1 MLPVISHPD
10 HTELAVAVQVAD
22 GVIVDPLTTVGGI
35 AKQLLVM
42 SVAVVRE
49 KQSVLKRDVVVAV
62 TSHPEIMV
70 IEVLGQ
76 YVRVEFCA
84 VATLHETATLEAV
97 IVAQPVLKEDVRPS
111 LTVQPVIVLLKVLK
125 QEV

>member
-1 MLPVISHPD
+1 MISHPD
-10 HTELAVAVQVAD
+10 HTELAVAVHVAE
-22 GVIVDPLTTVGGI
+22 GVIVDPLIILGGI

-49 KQSVLKRDVVVAV
+49 KQSVLKTEVVVAV
-62 TSHPEIMV
+62 TSQPDI
-70 IEVLGQ
+70 ILTEVLGQ

-84 VATLHETATLEAV
+84 VATLHETATREAV
-97 IVAQPVLKEDVRPS
+97 IVAQPVLKEDVKPS
-111 LTVQPVIVLLKVLK
+111 DTVQPVIVLFKVLK